1 VPVELLL
8 DPLPLVLEPAELP
21 EVLLEP
27 ALLPLV
33 LLEPEEV
40 PKRPELPLLEG
51 VALDPDDPLLLPRM
65 LAPPPAP
72 VESTS

>member
-1 VPVELLL
+1 VPEELLL

-21 EVLLEP
+21 EVLL
-27 ALLPLV
+27 LPLV

-40 PKRPELPLLEG
+40 PKRPELLPLLEG

-65 LAPPPAP
+65 LVPPPAP
-72 VESTS
+72 LESTS